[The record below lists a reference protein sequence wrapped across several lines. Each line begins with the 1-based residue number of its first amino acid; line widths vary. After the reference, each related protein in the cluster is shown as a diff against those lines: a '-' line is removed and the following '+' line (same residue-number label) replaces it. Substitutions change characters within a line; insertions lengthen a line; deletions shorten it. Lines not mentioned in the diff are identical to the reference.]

1 MIYFLKIIL
10 FFILLSYVIRLIAPL
25 ILSFIINRFQK
36 KMKKKFDDINQMN
49 FNNQNKKSNSNKK
62 DKLGE
67 YVDFEELE

>member
-1 MIYFLKIIL
+1 MITFLKIIL

>member
-1 MIYFLKIIL
+1 MITFLKIIL

-49 FNNQNKKSNSNKK
+49 LNNQNKKSNSNKK